1 MSSTDRRPSFRET
14 LTGNRFGYGAELVTT
29 RGYALPEQP
38 NKLAELGE
46 QLLRDPRIAW
56 VSLTDNPGGNTMLP
70 PDWLGRRLSADRGRI
85 VLHLT
90 CKDRNRS
97 ALEAAAW
104 QYASEGF
111 NNILAMT
118 GDYPRSGFGGQA
130 TPVFD
135 LDSVG
140 LVAMLHAMNEGLQV
154 PGRKGEMTTLPQT
167 KFFIGCAGS
176 PFKRYEREL
185 MPQYF
190 KLLRKIACGAHF
202 VYTQLGYDLRKFHET
217 KLVLAAN
224 GVNVP
229 VIGNVYVLNR
239 TVADLFNR
247 KQIPGCVVSD
257 KLMALAA
264 KQAAGPDKGRG
275 FFLELAAKQLAVF
288 NGLGFAAGYLGG
300 ITKAETFFEIIDRAE
315 SYGPD
320 DWKQFAREL
329 QFPFDDEF
337 YLFEQDPAT
346 GLGDGKRVNQEYL
359 KSLEHPPKSK
369 HVTLNYRLSRFV
381 HDQVF
386 KPDTAGFRFMK
397 RLYTRWDKK
406 PTAGSRAAHSV
417 EKLSKFVWFGCRD
430 CGDCS
435 LPDCAYL
442 CPMSSCSKGGRN
454 GPCGGS
460 HDGDCELSDKEC
472 IWARAYERLKY
483 FHESKDMLKGPAV
496 IYNAELRGTSSWANT
511 FLGRDHFHAGVEEKP
526 GLEPTTAK
534 PSGR

>member
-1 MSSTDRRPSFRET
+1 MSSTGNQKSFRET

-29 RGYALPEQP
+29 RGYAPPEQP

-70 PDWLGRRLSADRGRI
+70 PDWLARRLTADGERI

-111 NNILAMT
+111 HNVLAMT
-118 GDYPRSGFGGQA
+118 GDYPRSGFGGNA

-140 LVAMLHAMNEGLQV
+140 LVAMLRAMNEGLKV

-190 KLLRKIACGAHF
+190 KLLRKIACGAHY
-202 VYTQLGYDLRKFHET
+202 VYTQLGYDMRKFHEV
-217 KLVLAAN
+217 KLLLAAN
-224 GVNVP
+224 GLNLP
-229 VIGNVYVLNR
+229 VIGNVYLLNK
-239 TVADLFNR
+239 TVADLFHR

-257 KLMALAA
+257 KLMELVT
-264 KQAAGPDKGRG
+264 KYAAGPDKGRS
-275 FFLELAAKQLAVF
+275 FFIELAAKQLAAF
-288 NGLGFAAGYLGG
+288 KGLGFAGGYLGG
-300 ITKAETFFEIIDRAE
+300 IAKAETFFEIIDKAE
-315 SYGPD
+315 SYGAN
-320 DWKQFAREL
+320 DWREFAREI
-329 QFPFDDEF
+329 QFPQEGEF
-337 YLFEQDPAT
+337 FLFEQDPAT
-346 GLGDGKRVNQEYL
+346 GLGDGNRLNQEYV

-369 HVTLNYRLSRFV
+369 HVTLNYRLSRLF
-381 HDQVF
+381 HAKVF
-386 KPDTAGFRFMK
+386 TPGTAGFNWMK
-397 RLYTRWDKK
+397 RLYSRWDKK
-406 PTAGSRAAHSV
+406 TTGVPPAVHALERM
-417 EKLSKFVWFGCRD
+417 SKFVWFGCRD

-442 CPMSSCSKGGRN
+442 CPMISCSKGGRN

-472 IWARAYERLKY
+472 IWARAYERLKH
-483 FHESKDMLKGPAV
+483 FHESKDLLKGPAV
-496 IYNAELRGTSSWANT
+496 FYNAELRGTSSWANT
-511 FLGRDHFHAGVEEKP
+511 FLGRDHFHAGVKP
-526 GLEPTTAK
+526 EPKSEPAAPKTAK
-534 PSGR
+534 S